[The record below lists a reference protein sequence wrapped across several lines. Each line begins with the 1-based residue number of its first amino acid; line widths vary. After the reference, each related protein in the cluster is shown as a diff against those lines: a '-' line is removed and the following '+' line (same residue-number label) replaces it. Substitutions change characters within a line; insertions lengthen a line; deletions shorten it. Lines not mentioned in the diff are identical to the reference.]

1 LVPGGNF
8 RFHAELM
15 GAANF
20 KPCPVLFS
28 PWSERAAPALFP
40 QTPAQTV
47 RSDMRI
53 RYELLV
59 ASTMAFTLCLALPAE
74 AAKKKKPRSPAAAAY
89 STSYAS
95 GGPGSW
101 GTANTG
107 PLYNGPDYL
116 GQDPD
121 IHIRAMILKDLSGR
135 YGGTF

>member
-1 LVPGGNF
+1 
-8 RFHAELM
+8 
-15 GAANF
+15 
-20 KPCPVLFS
+20 
-28 PWSERAAPALFP
+28 
-40 QTPAQTV
+40 
-47 RSDMRI
+47 MRI
-53 RYELLV
+53 RYGLFVTSAV
-59 ASTMAFTLCLALPAE
+59 AFSLCLALPAE
-74 AAKKKKPRSPAAAAY
+74 AAKKKKPRSPATAAY
-89 STSYAS
+89 STSYA

>member
-1 LVPGGNF
+1 
-8 RFHAELM
+8 
-15 GAANF
+15 
-20 KPCPVLFS
+20 
-28 PWSERAAPALFP
+28 
-40 QTPAQTV
+40 
-47 RSDMRI
+47 MRI

-59 ASTMAFTLCLALPAE
+59 ASTVAFSLCLALPAE
-74 AAKKKKPRSPAAAAY
+74 AAKKKKPRSAATAAY

-121 IHIRAMILKDLSGR
+121 INVRAMLLKDLSGR